1 MKDYIKEYK
10 DFVSNND
17 KLQQD
22 GTGHGTT
29 ALRLLLKLYDDA
41 EVYVGRV
48 FEHKDAD
55 DETERLM
62 AEVSHIVASKYFG
75 VLANNVPA
83 STGHNSCKEGVE
95 SRHHMPPFRLQ
106 PRSPLE
112 PALSHPII

>member
-1 MKDYIKEYK
+1 MTSKLSVVGKREKCCPPTKIAILDTGVTEECYKVLKDFIKEYK
-10 DFVSNND
+10 DFISNND

-62 AEVSHIVASKYFG
+62 AEVS
-75 VLANNVPA
+75 
-83 STGHNSCKEGVE
+83 
-95 SRHHMPPFRLQ
+95 RQ
-106 PRSPLE
+106 
-112 PALSHPII
+112 